1 MCSLLTKSKYMKIR
15 LIEEYEDR
23 EVELI
28 GKVLCTR
35 SDEYDMSWEFQKD
48 KEYDLYEQTFEDDTK
63 LYIVFNNGW
72 YSNFTDINALSDKYF
87 DFVLR

>member
-1 MCSLLTKSKYMKIR
+1 MIEKIKIR
-15 LIEEYEDR
+15 LVEENTDR

-35 SDEYDMSWEFQKD
+35 SDKYDMSWEFQKD
-48 KEYDLYEQTFEDDTK
+48 KEYDLYEQTFEDGTK

-72 YSNFTDINALSDKYF
+72 YSNYTGINDLSDKYY
-87 DFVLR
+87 DFVLK

>member
-1 MCSLLTKSKYMKIR
+1 MKIR
-15 LIEEYEDR
+15 LIEEIIDR
-23 EVELI
+23 EVQLL
-28 GKVLCTR
+28 GKVLCAR
-35 SDEYDMSWEFQKD
+35 SDEYYMSGEFQKD

-63 LYIVFNNGW
+63 IYIVFNNGW

>member
-1 MCSLLTKSKYMKIR
+1 MTNIMKKIKIR
-15 LIEEYEDR
+15 LVEENTDR

-35 SDEYDMSWEFQKD
+35 SDKYDISWEFQKD

-72 YSNFTDINALSDKYF
+72 YSNFTDINVLSDKYF

>member
-1 MCSLLTKSKYMKIR
+1 MKIR
-15 LIEEYEDR
+15 LIEEIIDR
-23 EVELI
+23 EVQLL
-28 GKVLCTR
+28 GKVVCTR
-35 SDEYDMSWEFQKD
+35 SDKYDMSWEFQKD

-72 YSNFTDINALSDKYF
+72 YSNFTDINMLSDKYF